1 MTRTPPL
8 VWGLLVTGVIGV
20 SFAGAILQNPLS
32 SIPPLMRASWRLQLT
47 VLILLPMFI
56 WQWRQI
62 DDEVRSQMFQK
73 RTIWIIIGSGIALGA
88 HFGTWVA
95 SLDYTSLT
103 HSLLFVTSHPL
114 ILICGIAL
122 LYRKPTNLEKIGVV
136 IGLIGAMVTLIDYKQ
151 GGEVTIFGD
160 FLAFIGAVTVVGYI
174 VAGKVLR
181 QWMPVFIYALP
192 VTLIAALILIPA
204 SIIAG
209 ENTAALG
216 WMESNLL
223 GWFILLA
230 FLAGILGHTGLN
242 ACLRWLSPLT
252 ISVAVTMEPMI
263 GSFIGW
269 FFFDSPI
276 PGIWTWLGGPLL
288 IVGVILVILGGDL
301 AEKSTT
307 SEEKP
312 SQS

>member
-1 MTRTPPL
+1 
-8 VWGLLVTGVIGV
+8 VWGLLVAGVIGV

-32 SIPPLMRASWRLQLT
+32 SVPPLMRASWRLQLT

-56 WQWRQI
+56 WQWREI
-62 DDEVRSQMFQK
+62 DAELKNRIFEK
-73 RTIWIIIGSGIALGA
+73 RTISIIIGSGIALGA

-95 SLDYTSLT
+95 SLDYTSLA

-114 ILICGIAL
+114 IMICGIAL
-122 LYRKPTNLEKIGVV
+122 LYRSPTKLEKIGVA
-136 IGLIGAMVTLIDYKQ
+136 IGLIGALVTLIDYNE

-192 VTLIAALILIPA
+192 VTLIAALVLIPA
-204 SIIAG
+204 SIIAN

-216 WMESNLL
+216 WIESDLL

-269 FFFDSPI
+269 FFFDSPV
-276 PGIWTWLGGPLL
+276 PGLWTWLGGPLL
-288 IVGVILVILGGDL
+288 IIGVILVIIGGDIPEN
-301 AEKSTT
+301 EKEY
-307 SEEKP
+307 SEE
-312 SQS
+312 